1 MPMERKQKLQYDASL
16 QLLQD
21 IQHKMALGK
30 LTSKEAIQSCL
41 AAKSNTLESAL
52 AEFITADPDMLK
64 LKDRVRSLVLR
75 QVPAPVLITGPTGT
89 GKELIAKA
97 LKKAGE
103 PFVAV
108 NCGGLL
114 NKELLPSLFFG
125 HRRGA
130 FTGANEDRK
139 GYLQAAG
146 SGVIFL
152 DEIGDLEWNLQAAL
166 LRAIQESEVQ
176 PVGEIDTVEIDCTFI
191 AATKYNLEERVEKGQ
206 FREDLYA
213 RLSVF
218 ELKVTGLKDRP
229 GDINLIRDSLLPNHA
244 DDPTPDFPENVI
256 HKIHK
261 YNVRA
266 IQTAVERWRAFG
278 SYE

>member
-1 MPMERKQKLQYDASL
+1 MIRTQKREFNASIEMLQE
-16 QLLQD
+16 
-21 IQHKMALGK
+21 IQNKMALGK
-30 LTSKEAIQSCL
+30 LTTAEAVQAVIASKIESLENSL
-41 AAKSNTLESAL
+41 AR
-52 AEFITADPDMLK
+52 FITADPEMLK
-64 LKDRVRSLVLR
+64 VKDRIRTLYIR
-75 QVPAPVLITGPTGT
+75 KTPAPVLITGPTGT
-89 GKELIAKA
+89 GKELLAKA
-97 LKKAGE
+97 LKIPGE

-125 HRRGA
+125 HRKGS
-130 FTGANEDRK
+130 FTGAIDDRK
-139 GYLQAAG
+139 GYLQAAE
-146 SGVIFL
+146 SGVVFL
-152 DEIGDLEWNLQAAL
+152 DEIGDLELNLQAAL

-176 PVGEIDTVEIDCTFI
+176 PVGQIDTVPIECTFI
-191 AATKYNLEERVEKGQ
+191 AATKYDLEDRVNKGL

-218 ELKVTGLKDRP
+218 ELKVTGLEQRKP
-229 GDINLIRDSLLPNHA
+229 DINLIRDSLLPPDPN
-244 DDPTPDFPENVI
+244 DPTPDFSEHVLQ
-256 HKIHK
+256 KIYK